1 MKIGILLS
9 RFPFPLEK
17 GDKLR
22 AYHQIRELAKEN
34 EIYLC
39 CVSDKPVQL
48 SHFKQLEPYCKE
60 IKVVKL
66 SKITILVNLIK
77 GLLFSKLPL
86 QVAYFFKKSAK
97 KSVIHF
103 FRNHKVD
110 HIYCQLIRVS
120 EYVKGVNDIPKTLD
134 YMDVLSKG
142 MERRIEKSSAYL
154 KLFVRIEAS
163 RLKKYE
169 HFIFSSFK
177 NKTIISEQDRD
188 LIIHAQN
195 KSIAIIRNGVD
206 LDFFS
211 PKKKDKKFDLL
222 FTGNMSYAPN
232 VDGVAFLVEEILPK
246 LWEKN
251 PSITLA
257 IAGAS
262 PNARVQKLAQK
273 NVTVTGWVDDIRD
286 YYASSK
292 LFIAPMQIG
301 TGLQNKLLEAMAMQI
316 PCITSPLANNALK
329 ATHRDNILIS
339 DSVEEYVLAILE
351 LLENKNLAIDI
362 AQNGHEF
369 VRCNYDWKSTTNQL
383 EKLFLTI

>member
-1 MKIGILLS
+1 MKIGVLLS

-22 AYHQIRELAKEN
+22 AYHQIKELAKSN
-34 EIYLC
+34 KIYLC
-39 CVSDKPVQL
+39 CLSDKEIKP
-48 SHFKQLEPYCKE
+48 SHFEELEPYCEE
-60 IKVVKL
+60 IMVVKL
-66 SKITILVNLIK
+66 SRLTILKNLIK

-97 KSVIHF
+97 KPIVHF
-103 FRNHKVD
+103 FKSNNVD

-120 EYVKGVNDIPKTLD
+120 EYVKEMNDVPKTLD
-134 YMDVLSKG
+134 YMDILSKG
-142 MERRIEKSSAYL
+142 MERRIEKSKVYL
-154 KLFVRIEAS
+154 RPFVRIEAS

-169 HFIFSSFK
+169 HFIFNSFE

-195 KSIAIIRNGVD
+195 NSIEIIRNGVD
-206 LDFFS
+206 LAYFS
-211 PKKKDKKFDLL
+211 PRKKEKAFNLV

-232 VDGVAFLVEEILPK
+232 VDGVTFLVEELLPE
-246 LWEKN
+246 LWKKR
-251 PSITLA
+251 PSTTLV

-262 PNARVQKLAQK
+262 PSAKVQRLAQK

-286 YYASSK
+286 YYACSN

-316 PCITSPLANNALK
+316 PCITSTLANNALK
-329 ATHRDNILIS
+329 ATNGDNIIIAN
-339 DSVEEYVLAILE
+339 SVEKYVTAIIE
-351 LLENKNLAIDI
+351 LLENKTLASKI
-362 AQNGHEF
+362 AQNGHDF
-369 VRCNYDWKSTTNQL
+369 VRDNYDWKSTTNQL
-383 EKLFLTI
+383 EKLFLSS

>member
-1 MKIGILLS
+1 MKIGVLLS

-22 AYHQIRELAKEN
+22 AYHQIRELAN
-34 EIYLC
+34 NHEIYLC
-39 CVSDKPVQL
+39 CVSDKKVKL
-48 SHFKQLEPYCKE
+48 SDIKQLEPYCKE
-60 IKVVKL
+60 IKVINL
-66 SKITILVNLIK
+66 SKITILFNLVK

-86 QVAYFFKKSAK
+86 QVAYFFKKSSK
-97 KSVIHF
+97 SSVIQF
-103 FRNHKVD
+103 FRIHKVD

-120 EYVKGVNDIPKTLD
+120 EYVKEVNDIPKTLD

-142 MERRIEKSSAYL
+142 MERRIKKSRTYL
-154 KLFVRIEAS
+154 KPFVRIEAS

-169 HFIFSSFK
+169 HFIFSSFQH
-177 NKTIISEQDRD
+177 KTIISEQDRD

-195 KSIAIIRNGVD
+195 LTIEIIRNGVD

-211 PKKKDKKFDLL
+211 PKKTVKKFDLV

-232 VDGVAFLVEEILPK
+232 VDGVAFLVEEIMPE
-246 LWEKN
+246 LWKKN

-262 PNARVQKLAQK
+262 PNAKVQKLAQK

-292 LFIAPMQIG
+292 LFVAPMQIG

-329 ATHRDNILIS
+329 ATHRKNIFIAN
-339 DSVEEYVLAILE
+339 SVEEYVLTILE
-351 LLENKNLAIDI
+351 LLENESLATRI
-362 AQNGHEF
+362 AKNGHDF
-369 VRCNYDWKSTTNQL
+369 VQRNYDWKSTTNQL
-383 EKLFLTI
+383 EKLFLPT